1 MNTIVRRI
9 ARLAVLPLA
18 LVLLATACQ
27 PPKGTVDSVDV
38 ERYAGTWYE
47 IASIKQFFSV
57 GLVNTTAEYTVQDDG
72 SIRVVNSGRYLAA
85 NGPVSRIEG
94 KAIALDPSNA
104 RLNVSFA
111 GDPSTEGKGNY
122 WIVDLDPDYQWAI
135 VTDFTGLSGF
145 LLTRSR
151 TVSDDFYQE
160 LLNRAS
166 VKGVKGR
173 ITPTRQPAA
182 DTVTV

>member
-85 NGPVSRIEG
+85 NGPASRIEG

-135 VTDFTGLSGF
+135 VSDSDGMTAF
-145 LLTRSR
+145 LLTR
-151 TVSDDFYQE
+151 TPQVSDELRAE
-160 LLNRAS
+160 LLRRAET
-166 VKGVKGR
+166 KGLAVDR
-173 ITPTRQPAA
+173 ITPTRQL
-182 DTVTV
+182 